1 MVPGQA
7 ALIRTTFAASAT
19 RIASK
24 KAGASISE
32 NAVRQ
37 IEKKVAQNIE
47 KETAETAAKK
57 TVRETLEAL
66 GKKESN
72 EIAKVITKE
81 ADELAEDAVKQAKKK
96 FDDIQKQFDHKEASN
111 KQKGNFGEIASH
123 DNLLNNKTLK
133 DKGYNLKRLGE
144 DAPTGLDDKIRKGID
159 GIYENTTPPPKYVIN
174 ESKYGSSKLNPK
186 TKDGPQ
192 MSDDWVKERRRLE
205 EQVGRQKAEEIMEAL
220 DKGEVDK
227 VLSKVD
233 ANGKVSTYRV
243 KPDGSIGSPWP

>member
-19 RIASK
+19 RIAGK

-186 TKDGPQ
+186 TADGPQ
-192 MSDDWVKERRRLE
+192 MSDDWVINRLE
-205 EQVGRQKAEEIMEAL
+205 KQVGKQK
-220 DKGEVDK
+220 
-227 VLSKVD
+227 S
-233 ANGKVSTYRV
+233 R
-243 KPDGSIGSPWP
+243 